1 MTDIEYMK
9 IALDL
14 AKKGRGFVNP
24 NPMVGA
30 VVVKD
35 NEIIGQGYHE
45 KYGHLHAERNAIADC
60 KVSPMG
66 TTIYVT
72 LEPCCHYGKTPPCT
86 DAIIES
92 GIKKVVIGSSDP
104 NPLVAGKGVEILK
117 SNNIEVVENV
127 LKEECD
133 KLNEVFFHYIKTK
146 TPYVVMKYAMTMDGK
161 IATYTGKSK
170 WITGEESRLNVH
182 KDRHKYS
189 GIMVGVGTVLADD
202 PMLNCRIQ
210 NGKNPTRIICDT
222 NLRIPLDSNIVKT
235 SQEIPTIIATSC
247 EDKQKQKAYMDKG
260 CKVVQISKKDNH
272 IDLNILMRYLG
283 EEEKIDSILL
293 EGGGALNWSA
303 LNSHIVNKVQTYISP
318 KIFGGIEAKSPVSGI
333 GVENPNH
340 AFYLKNTSIKQI
352 GEDILIES
360 EVLQKCSQE

>member
-66 TTIYVT
+66 ATIYVT

-86 DAIIES
+86 DVIIES

-104 NPLVAGKGVEILK
+104 NLLVAGKGVEILK

-247 EDKQKQKAYMDKG
+247 DHKQKQELYMDKG
-260 CKVVQISKKDNH
+260 CKLVQIPKKDNH

-293 EGGGALNWSA
+293 EGGGSLNWSA

-333 GVENPNH
+333 GVENPNQ